1 MLEALFYSVEALDGD
16 GAAGLAGSGLGLGES
31 VGAVG
36 SLDIDLDAVVN
47 AVSLSPNCVEDN
59 LAVVKIDIESAEV
72 CESNL
77 GFCGCS
83 PACEGVACSYG
94 SRRSCY
100 SLAEGGF
107 NESLG
112 AAVGECAAVSVELNA
127 LAVNFGVEGLDS
139 PQSLDGHIACGH
151 G

>member
-1 MLEALFYSVEALDGD
+1 MSGVVLEALFYSVEALDGD

-83 PACEGVACSYG
+83 PACESVACSYG
-94 SRRSCY
+94 SRRSCRRRMRRR
-100 SLAEGGF
+100 
-107 NESLG
+107 
-112 AAVGECAAVSVELNA
+112 
-127 LAVNFGVEGLDS
+127 
-139 PQSLDGHIACGH
+139 
-151 G
+151 